1 MKTICRMISVILISM
16 FVFSLTSCSDHEE
29 IVPEK
34 KQSSIVVKVLNFS
47 VKSGEDEDETIIIIP
62 KLFGKIEKN
71 NGEPLSCANVKLFR
85 IGSNEFLDETSTN
98 INGEF
103 VFYNIKKDTYEIIIN
118 SDGKN
123 MGKKVIDL

>member
-1 MKTICRMISVILISM
+1 MISVVLILI
-16 FVFSLTSCSDHEE
+16 FVFSLTSCSENEE